1 MVHPLTAF
9 AVLLPACLAV
19 LSFGQVAAEPGFDIL
34 RMSLDPVGSAGVKVI
49 VATFAATVIEQDAN
63 ALGLALVGAV
73 DSGADPTSSKRLFRP
88 MYQDI
93 PDSLMLTP
101 CRFITG

>member
-1 MVHPLTAF
+1 MAAGLAAF
-9 AVLLPACLAV
+9 DALLPACLAE
-19 LSFGQVAAEPGFDIL
+19 LSFGQVAADPGFDIL
-34 RMSLDPVGSAGVKVI
+34 RMSLDPDGSAGVKTTD
-49 VATFAATVIEQDAN
+49 ATFAVTVIVQVDN
-63 ALGLALVGAV
+63 ALGLASVGAA